1 MDPQIRKQL
10 LLTRIALDRVELR
23 YGAARVR
30 QSVGAPLLW
39 RALVGADIGKAL
51 FGGAKTDGAG
61 WLRLGLSLLR
71 RYRLAATVL
80 GGMAPLLGLRRN
92 AKGARRSGW
101 RSALRLATIG
111 TAAWFGWRALR
122 GVSGSRAGSPSRGP
136 GANRQDAT

>member
-39 RALVGADIGKAL
+39 RAIVGADIGKAL
-51 FGGAKTDGAG
+51 FGSGKTDGAG
-61 WLRLGLSLLR
+61 WLRLGLTLLR

-80 GGMAPLLGLRRN
+80 GGLAPLLGLRRS
-92 AKGARRSGW
+92 AKSSQRSTWRR
-101 RSALRLATIG
+101 AVRLAAIG

-122 GVSGSRAGSPSRGP
+122 SRSAGRHSGRG
-136 GANRQDAT
+136 DTTT